1 MPPVEPMKTSLDHLP
16 AGKRAELSRVAEILF
31 DEFRAALAA
40 HPLQTKKPAEILKVV
55 LFGSYARGGWVDEP
69 KSKPNRYQSDFDIL
83 VVVSHKELA
92 DAETYWFAA
101 EERLTREAME
111 ATPVSFIVHSL
122 GEVNESLERGQYF
135 FVDILKEGIALFEK
149 PGHPFRKPKP
159 LTPAA
164 ALAEAQAAFDHW
176 FPMGLEFVETY
187 RDRLENGSR
196 NMAAFQLHQAAER
209 LYVAYILTQTLYRPK
224 THNLKHLR
232 SLAEGADT
240 RFLDVWPLGAPGGRR
255 AFARLKAAY
264 VDARY
269 SEHYEI
275 ERAELVW
282 LGERVGVLRGLV
294 KTLCQERIAELKA
307 NTSGS

>member
-1 MPPVEPMKTSLDHLP
+1 MPPADPMKTALDHLP
-16 AGKRAELSRVAEILF
+16 AGKRAELARVQEILVE
-31 DEFRAALAA
+31 EFRAALAE
-40 HPLQTKKPAEILKVV
+40 HPLKARKPAEILKIV

-69 KSKPNRYQSDFDIL
+69 KSKPNRYQSDFDLL
-83 VVVSHKELA
+83 VVVSHKDLA

-101 EERLTREAME
+101 EERVTRHALEG
-111 ATPVSFIVHSL
+111 TPVSFIVHSV
-122 GEVNESLERGQYF
+122 GEVNESLERGEYF
-135 FVDILKEGIALFEK
+135 FVDIIKDGIALFEK

-164 ALAEAQAAFDHW
+164 ALAEAERAFEHW
-176 FPMGLEFVETY
+176 FPLALRFYQTFEANLDPDGYKF
-187 RDRLENGSR
+187 
-196 NMAAFQLHQAAER
+196 AAFQLHQAAER

-232 SLAEGADT
+232 SLAEGADA
-240 RFLDVWPLGAPGGRR
+240 RFLEVWPPGAPGGRR

-275 ERAELVW
+275 EREELVW
-282 LGERVGVLRGLV
+282 LGQRVGTLRDLV
-294 KTLCQERIAELKA
+294 KALCEERIAALRLEL
-307 NTSGS
+307 G

>member
-1 MPPVEPMKTSLDHLP
+1 VKVPST
-16 AGKRAELSRVAEILF
+16 R
-31 DEFRAALAA
+31 
-40 HPLQTKKPAEILKVV
+40 PAEVLKVI

-69 KSKPNRYQSDFDIL
+69 KSKPNRYQSDFDLL
-83 VVVSHKELA
+83 VVVSHKDLA

-101 EERLTREAME
+101 EERVTRHALE

-122 GEVNESLERGQYF
+122 GEVNESLERGEYF
-135 FVDILKEGIALFEK
+135 FIDIIKDGIALFEK

-164 ALAEAQAAFDHW
+164 ALAEARRAYAHW
-176 FPMGLEFVETY
+176 FPMGKEFIGYYEVGLAQGT
-187 RDRLENGSR
+187 LKS
-196 NMAAFQLHQAAER
+196 AAFQLHQAAER

-232 SLAEGADT
+232 SLAEGADV
-240 RFLDVWPLGAPGGRR
+240 RFLDVWPPGAPGGRR

-275 ERAELVW
+275 ERDELVW
-282 LGERVGVLRGLV
+282 LGERVGVLRELV
-294 KTLCQERIAELKA
+294 KTACEERIGELREAAE
-307 NTSGS
+307 S